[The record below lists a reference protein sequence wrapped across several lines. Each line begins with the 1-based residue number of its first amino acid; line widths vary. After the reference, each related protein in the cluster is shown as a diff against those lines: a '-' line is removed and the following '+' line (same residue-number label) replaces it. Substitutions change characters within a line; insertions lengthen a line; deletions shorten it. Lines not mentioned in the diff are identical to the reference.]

1 MMPFLPPI
9 LPPIYP
15 VCFPTSDDDTYISNR
30 TIIGPSGPTGPQGP
44 TGPIGPTG
52 PTGSGLQGPTGPTGT
67 PGPPGT
73 PGLIPTTIVAISP
86 FTATLTDYY
95 LAVAV
100 PIPTSIIL
108 PVSPTGT
115 VFIIKDVEGDA
126 AINPITI
133 TASTTID
140 GAASA
145 TINSPYGSITLV
157 FNGAE
162 WNIV

>member
-1 MMPFLPPI
+1 MFQQQQQQGPFGWPIGPFLPI
-9 LPPIYP
+9 CPPIVDDRDLFINSNIVGP
-15 VCFPTSDDDTYISNR
+15 LGPAGPT
-30 TIIGPSGPTGPQGP
+30 GPTGPQGDP
-44 TGPIGPTG
+44 GPT
-52 PTGSGLQGPTGPTGT
+52 
-67 PGPPGT
+67 GPPGT
-73 PGLIPTTIVAISP
+73 PGLVPTTIVTISP

-100 PIPTSIIL
+100 PIPASIIL
-108 PVSPTGT
+108 PVSLTGT
-115 VFIIKDVEGDA
+115 VFVIKDIEGDA

-140 GAASA
+140 GNPSA

-157 FNGAE
+157 FNGVE